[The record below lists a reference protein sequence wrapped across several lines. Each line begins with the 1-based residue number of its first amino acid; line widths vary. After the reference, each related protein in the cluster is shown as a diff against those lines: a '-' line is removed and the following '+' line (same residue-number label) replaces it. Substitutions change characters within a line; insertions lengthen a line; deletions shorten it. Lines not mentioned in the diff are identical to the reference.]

1 MAYRKFTKY
10 RGQIYQKFISNAN
23 FKYLLLCNLL
33 ENKIILLIVS
43 FEKNRRQTSS
53 NLLYS
58 FKKKKKHNYLFQF
71 SLQFSFPNFSTL
83 NFSTHPVEKWTSFY
97 VHDRIVHQ
105 TLSRRKRNSWLFL
118 EIRSNPWRIFPN
130 GWTTFP
136 IDRPIFPA
144 GTTLHPSRLFLS
156 RVNRVDGARGAET
169 RVSGRKA
176 RSQHTIR
183 RRTRPV
189 K

>member
-58 FKKKKKHNYLFQF
+58 FKKKKNIIIYFNFLSNFHFQISPPLISQLTPLKSEHRSMYTIESFIKLYPEEREIRDCSSKYDPIRGGF
-71 SLQFSFPNFSTL
+71 SLMAEPRFRSTDRYFQLEPPSTL
-83 NFSTHPVEKWTSFY
+83 PDFFF
-97 VHDRIVHQ
+97 R
-105 TLSRRKRNSWLFL
+105 
-118 EIRSNPWRIFPN
+118 
-130 GWTTFP
+130 GW
-136 IDRPIFPA
+136 
-144 GTTLHPSRLFLS
+144 
-156 RVNRVDGARGAET
+156 NRVDGARGAET